1 MKKIL
6 SAILIC
12 TLALSLAGCGQ
23 RQTPDGSQTEYN
35 SENNEAAESLRNIHW
50 KIPRRRSGR
59 RKFPRILSS

>member
-6 SAILIC
+6 LAILIG

-35 SENNEAAESLRNIHW
+35 SE
-50 KIPRRRSGR
+50 K
-59 RKFPRILSS
+59 